1 MQCRAQSRKVN
12 QKSIVSLN
20 DIGASRQKLALRRR
34 GQPVS
39 NPGDCLRGRAAVG
52 MDVLPGDVRNALPV
66 TIRFAIENDAH
77 LLTLALVSKPFASE
91 KKPEFSRGMLKRGS
105 PVLASRATLEMS
117 CIPYRH
123 SSTMRSILAN
133 RTSAPSSISSAERAT
148 KPRSRIAKTMASKIG
163 LYALSKGQLMKT

>member
-39 NPGDCLRGRAAVG
+39 NPCDCLRGRAAVG

-77 LLTLALVSKPFASE
+77 LLTWRSSPNRLHP
-91 KKPEFSRGMLKRGS
+91 KKSPSSRGMLKRGS

>member
-39 NPGDCLRGRAAVG
+39 NPCDCLRGRAAVG

-91 KKPEFSRGMLKRGS
+91 KSPSSRGMLKRGS